1 MEAMSPG
8 YETEDTPLHR
18 DVAEHIDELK
28 KENFNLKLRIYHME
42 EHISSKGGQDW
53 RSIISQKVEVLS
65 LTMLARVLTIIF
77 SCKKKR
83 QNWRKTKIY

>member
-8 YETEDTPLHR
+8 YGSEADTPLHR
-18 DVAEHIDELK
+18 DVAEHIDSLK

-53 RSIISQKVEVLS
+53 RSVIQQKVEVS
-65 LTMLARVLTIIF
+65 
-77 SCKKKR
+77 
-83 QNWRKTKIY
+83 

>member
-8 YETEDTPLHR
+8 YGSEAEKPLHR
-18 DVAEHIDELK
+18 DVAEHIDSLK

-53 RSIISQKVEVLS
+53 RNIIQQKVEVWK
-65 LTMLARVLTIIF
+65 IF
-77 SCKKKR
+77 FLQLKFATHHDKDT
-83 QNWRKTKIY
+83 QKIFFCMW